1 MGGGPYPA
9 PRTRYPDMDLPYDAV
24 AASRAL
30 AEADPDYADL
40 IAAVGPPRITVRPA
54 ETLDA
59 LARSIT
65 YQQLSTKAAAT
76 IHGRLLDAFADSDG
90 TLEADRIQAADD
102 ETLRAC
108 GLSRA
113 KVAALRDLSARALD
127 GRLPTRAALLA
138 MPDAEATD
146 ALVAVRGVGVWTA
159 QMVLM
164 FTLGRPDVWPVA
176 DLGVQEGV
184 RIVKRLPERPTA
196 KAMVA
201 LGEPYAPWRTV
212 AAWYS
217 WRAVHRARGE
227 E

>member
-1 MGGGPYPA
+1 
-9 PRTRYPDMDLPYDAV
+9 MDLPYDAV
-24 AASRAL
+24 AASQAL
-30 AEADPDYADL
+30 AAADPDHADV
-40 IAAVGPPRITVRPA
+40 IAAAGPPRITVRA
-54 ETLDA
+54 DETLDA

-76 IHGRLLDAFADSDG
+76 IHGRLLGAFADGG
-90 TLEADRIQAADD
+90 TLDAARILGADD
-102 ETLRAC
+102 AALRAC

-113 KVAALRDLSARALD
+113 KVAALRDLAGRALD
-127 GRLPTRAALLA
+127 GRLPRRAELLA
-138 MPDAEATD
+138 MPDADAID

-164 FTLGRPDVWPVA
+164 FTLGRPDVWPAA

-196 KAMVA
+196 KEMVA
-201 LGEPYAPWRTV
+201 LGEPYAPWRSV